1 MNSSLLQS
9 SQNCFEFGSM
19 YNSNFSL
26 NNSIYLLENNEEENS
41 MFFPLTNKTI
51 TGNEYSLEKP
61 LEGIENSIFK
71 NNYSSINN
79 DIQEKDNDI
88 YSEFNS
94 INNFNEKCMNLSPIS
109 ILTTSNNSFSFQNI
123 GVKNEEIILDSE
135 RDINDNNANNKPD
148 EKIFKCDFLEEISLS
163 LDENLYYNNTKNKK
177 NKLDLNDPTSLFAAI
192 VNLMKEKGPIEAKT
206 IISNLEDKKHIFRK
220 TNGSRYKQE
229 FGKLIRITLNNN
241 PEIFYKE
248 KEGNKYYFIE
258 NKTKYY
264 LQKKRE
270 RALEKV
276 LFNLKKKNTFLPI
289 NTKIQLDKV
298 NLIIKRM
305 EKKYKDDK
313 KYVDV
318 MTCINL
324 FKNLINK
331 YLFLVKMD
339 KINSLY
345 ELTVLNEK
353 IIDICHTLEKIEKG
367 ELFFKK
373 DDNII
378 VNIPNE
384 YNDKNSRNIMFVE
397 GANNQFNEPP
407 DKI

>member
-1 MNSSLLQS
+1 MNSPLLQS
-9 SQNCFEFGSM
+9 SEKCFEFRSIF
-19 YNSNFSL
+19 NSNSSF
-26 NNSIYLLENNEEENS
+26 NDDVNLLENSAEENS
-41 MFFPLTNKTI
+41 LLFPIPNRLNNV
-51 TGNEYSLEKP
+51 NESYEELSQFCIPNSEPKNNFNLLNEELLEKK
-61 LEGIENSIFK
+61 EET
-71 NNYSSINN
+71 YS
-79 DIQEKDNDI
+79 Q
-88 YSEFNS
+88 FNS
-94 INNFNEKCMNLSPIS
+94 INENRMNLSPLS
-109 ILTTSNNSFSFQNI
+109 LLTTSNSFSFANI
-123 GVKNEEIILDSE
+123 GVKSEENLLE
-135 RDINDNNANNKPD
+135 TQKDIKDNNNKTE
-148 EKIFKCDFLEEISLS
+148 EKIFKCDFLEEISLG
-163 LDENLYYNNTKNKK
+163 LDEDAYNYNTKNKK

-192 VNLMKEKGPIEAKT
+192 VNLMKEKGPIEIRY
-206 IISNLEDKKHIFRK
+206 IISNLESKKDLFRK
-220 TNGSRYKQE
+220 ANGSRYKQE
-229 FGKLIRITLNNN
+229 FGKLIRTTLNNN
-241 PEIFYKE
+241 PELFFKE

-276 LFNLKKKNTFLPI
+276 LFNLKKKNTFLPV

-318 MTCINL
+318 MKCINL

-331 YLFLVKMD
+331 YLYLVKMD

-345 ELTVLNEK
+345 ELTILNQK
-353 IIDICHTLEKIEKG
+353 IIDICFTLEKIEKG
-367 ELFFKK
+367 ELFFKTE
-373 DDNII
+373 DNII
-378 VNIPNE
+378 ENVANE

-397 GANNQFNEPP
+397 GANNTFNEPP

>member
-1 MNSSLLQS
+1 MNSPLLQS
-9 SQNCFEFGSM
+9 SEKCFEFRSIF
-19 YNSNFSL
+19 NSNSSF
-26 NNSIYLLENNEEENS
+26 NDDVNLLENSAEENS
-41 MFFPLTNKTI
+41 LLFPIPNGLNNV
-51 TGNEYSLEKP
+51 NESYEELSQFCIPNSEPKNNFNLLNEELLEKK
-61 LEGIENSIFK
+61 EET
-71 NNYSSINN
+71 YS
-79 DIQEKDNDI
+79 Q
-88 YSEFNS
+88 FNS
-94 INNFNEKCMNLSPIS
+94 INENRMNLSPLS
-109 ILTTSNNSFSFQNI
+109 LLTTSNSFSFANL
-123 GVKNEEIILDSE
+123 GVKSEENLLE
-135 RDINDNNANNKPD
+135 TQKDIKDNNNKTE
-148 EKIFKCDFLEEISLS
+148 EKIFKCDFLEEISLG
-163 LDENLYYNNTKNKK
+163 LDEDAYNYNTKNKK

-192 VNLMKEKGPIEAKT
+192 VNLMKEKGPIEIRY
-206 IISNLEDKKHIFRK
+206 IISNLESKKDLFRK
-220 TNGSRYKQE
+220 ANGSRYKQE
-229 FGKLIRITLNNN
+229 FGKLIRTTLNNN
-241 PEIFYKE
+241 PELFFKE

-276 LFNLKKKNTFLPI
+276 LFNLKKKNTFLPV

-318 MTCINL
+318 MKCINL

-331 YLFLVKMD
+331 YLYLVKMD

-345 ELTVLNEK
+345 ELTILNQK
-353 IIDICHTLEKIEKG
+353 IIDICFTLEKIEKG
-367 ELFFKK
+367 ELFFKTE
-373 DDNII
+373 DNII
-378 VNIPNE
+378 ENVSNE

-397 GANNQFNEPP
+397 GANNTFNEPP

>member
-9 SQNCFEFGSM
+9 NQSCFEFGSL
-19 YNSNFSL
+19 YKSNLSL
-26 NNSIYLLENNEEENS
+26 DDSINLLENSEEENTI
-41 MFFPLTNKTI
+41 FFPLTNRAI
-51 TGNEYSLEKP
+51 NEKEVCQESPFSGKEHSDNKNMSSPFNNELED
-61 LEGIENSIFK
+61 K
-71 NNYSSINN
+71 NIDSY
-79 DIQEKDNDI
+79 DQ
-88 YSEFNS
+88 FNS
-94 INNFNEKCMNLSPIS
+94 INNFNENCMNLNPIS
-109 ILTTSNNSFSFQNI
+109 ILTTSNNSFSFPNI
-123 GVKNEEIILDSE
+123 GVKKEEIILDAE
-135 RDINDNNANNKPD
+135 KDINTISNKVE
-148 EKIFKCDFLEEISLS
+148 EKIFKCDFLEDISLS
-163 LDENLYYNNTKNKK
+163 LDENNLYNNSKNKK

-192 VNLMKEKGPIEAKT
+192 VNLMKEKGPIETRT
-206 IISNLEDKKHIFRK
+206 IISSLESKKDVFRK

-229 FGKLIRITLNNN
+229 FSKLIRTTLNNN
-241 PEIFYKE
+241 PELFYKE
-248 KEGNKYYFIE
+248 QEGNKYYFIE

-264 LQKKRE
+264 LEKKRE

-276 LFNLKKKNTFLPI
+276 LFNLKKKNTFLPV

-298 NLIIKRM
+298 NIIIKRM

-313 KYVDV
+313 KYTDV
-318 MTCINL
+318 MICINL

-339 KINSLY
+339 KVNSLY
-345 ELTVLNEK
+345 ELTILNDK

-378 VNIPNE
+378 VNKPNE

-397 GANNQFNEPP
+397 GANNHFNEPP
-407 DKI
+407 DNI

>member
-9 SQNCFEFGSM
+9 NQSCFEFGSL
-19 YNSNFSL
+19 YKSNLSL
-26 NNSIYLLENNEEENS
+26 DDSINLLENSEEENTI
-41 MFFPLTNKTI
+41 FFPLTNRTI
-51 TGNEYSLEKP
+51 NENEVCQESPFSGKEHSDNKNMSSPFNNELED
-61 LEGIENSIFK
+61 K
-71 NNYSSINN
+71 NIDSY
-79 DIQEKDNDI
+79 DQ
-88 YSEFNS
+88 FNS
-94 INNFNEKCMNLSPIS
+94 INNFNENCMNLNPIS
-109 ILTTSNNSFSFQNI
+109 ILTTSNNSFSFPNI
-123 GVKNEEIILDSE
+123 GVKKEEIILDSE
-135 RDINDNNANNKPD
+135 KDINTISHKVE
-148 EKIFKCDFLEEISLS
+148 EKIFKCDFLEDISLS
-163 LDENLYYNNTKNKK
+163 LDENSLYNNSKNKK

-192 VNLMKEKGPIEAKT
+192 VNLMKEKGPIETKT
-206 IISNLEDKKHIFRK
+206 IISSLEPKKDVFRK

-229 FGKLIRITLNNN
+229 FGKLIRTTLNNN
-241 PEIFYKE
+241 PELFYKE
-248 KEGNKYYFIE
+248 QEGNKYYFIE

-276 LFNLKKKNTFLPI
+276 LFNLKKKNTFLPV

-313 KYVDV
+313 KYTDV
-318 MTCINL
+318 MICINL

-345 ELTVLNEK
+345 ELTILNDK

-378 VNIPNE
+378 VNKPNE

-397 GANNQFNEPP
+397 GANNHFNEPP
-407 DKI
+407 DNI

>member
-9 SQNCFEFGSM
+9 NQSCFEFGSL
-19 YNSNFSL
+19 YKSNLSL
-26 NNSIYLLENNEEENS
+26 DDSINLLENSEEENTI
-41 MFFPLTNKTI
+41 FFPLTNRTI
-51 TGNEYSLEKP
+51 NENEVYQESPFSGKEHSDNKNMSSPFNNELEY
-61 LEGIENSIFK
+61 K
-71 NNYSSINN
+71 NIDSY
-79 DIQEKDNDI
+79 DQ
-88 YSEFNS
+88 FNS
-94 INNFNEKCMNLSPIS
+94 INNFNENCMNLNPIS
-109 ILTTSNNSFSFQNI
+109 ILTTSNNSFSFPNI
-123 GVKNEEIILDSE
+123 GVKKEEIILDSE
-135 RDINDNNANNKPD
+135 KDINTISNKVE
-148 EKIFKCDFLEEISLS
+148 EKIFKCDFLEDISLS
-163 LDENLYYNNTKNKK
+163 LDENNLYNNSKNKK

-192 VNLMKEKGPIEAKT
+192 VNLMKEKGPIETRT
-206 IISNLEDKKHIFRK
+206 IISSLESKKDVFRK

-229 FGKLIRITLNNN
+229 FSKLIRTTLNNN
-241 PEIFYKE
+241 PELFYKE
-248 KEGNKYYFIE
+248 QEGNKYYFIE

-264 LQKKRE
+264 LEKKRE

-276 LFNLKKKNTFLPI
+276 LFNLKKKNTFLPV

-298 NLIIKRM
+298 NIIIKRM

-313 KYVDV
+313 KYTDV
-318 MTCINL
+318 MICINL

-339 KINSLY
+339 KVNSLY
-345 ELTVLNEK
+345 ELTILNDK

-378 VNIPNE
+378 VNKPNE

-397 GANNQFNEPP
+397 GANNHFNEPP
-407 DKI
+407 DNI

>member
-9 SQNCFEFGSM
+9 NQSCFEFGSL
-19 YNSNFSL
+19 YKSNLSL
-26 NNSIYLLENNEEENS
+26 DDSINLLENSEEENTI
-41 MFFPLTNKTI
+41 FFPLTNRAI
-51 TGNEYSLEKP
+51 NENEVCQESPFFGKEHSDNKNMPSPFNNELED
-61 LEGIENSIFK
+61 K
-71 NNYSSINN
+71 NIDSY
-79 DIQEKDNDI
+79 DQ
-88 YSEFNS
+88 FNS
-94 INNFNEKCMNLSPIS
+94 INNFNENCMNLNPIS
-109 ILTTSNNSFSFQNI
+109 ILTTSNNSFSFPNI
-123 GVKNEEIILDSE
+123 GVKKEEIILDSE
-135 RDINDNNANNKPD
+135 KDINTISNKVE
-148 EKIFKCDFLEEISLS
+148 EKIFKCDFLEDISLS
-163 LDENLYYNNTKNKK
+163 LDENSLYNNSKNKK

-192 VNLMKEKGPIEAKT
+192 VNLMKEKGPIETKT
-206 IISNLEDKKHIFRK
+206 IISSLEPKKDVFRK

-229 FGKLIRITLNNN
+229 FGKLIRTTLNNN
-241 PEIFYKE
+241 PELFYKE
-248 KEGNKYYFIE
+248 QEGNKYYFIE
-258 NKTKYY
+258 NKTQYY

-276 LFNLKKKNTFLPI
+276 LFNLKKKNTFLPV

-313 KYVDV
+313 KYTDV
-318 MTCINL
+318 MICINL

-345 ELTVLNEK
+345 ELTILNDK

-367 ELFFKK
+367 ELFFKM

-378 VNIPNE
+378 VNKPNE

-397 GANNQFNEPP
+397 GANNHFNEPP
-407 DKI
+407 DNI

>member
-1 MNSSLLQS
+1 MNSSLLHSDQKS
-9 SQNCFEFGSM
+9 FEFGTVF
-19 YNSNFSL
+19 NSNLSL
-26 NNSIYLLENNEEENS
+26 LEDNNLLENSEEEFSLFHTIKEQGHENEDYIEKQPWKIDNTYLKDNYNS
-41 MFFPLTNKTI
+41 L
-51 TGNEYSLEKP
+51 
-61 LEGIENSIFK
+61 
-71 NNYSSINN
+71 N
-79 DIQEKDNDI
+79 DYIQEKNNES
-88 YSEFNS
+88 YSQFNS
-94 INNFNEKCMNLSPIS
+94 INELNENYMNLNHVSL
-109 ILTTSNNSFSFQNI
+109 LTTSNSFSFTNL
-123 GVKNEEIILDSE
+123 GVKKEELLLESKKDIINEINKNSE
-135 RDINDNNANNKPD
+135 
-148 EKIFKCDFLEEISLS
+148 EKIFKCDFLEEISLG
-163 LDENLYYNNTKNKK
+163 LDEDIYNTKNKK

-192 VNLMKEKGPIEAKT
+192 INLMKEKGHLEIKT
-206 IISNLEDKKHIFRK
+206 IISNLEPKKDIFRK

-229 FGKLIRITLNNN
+229 FSKLIRTTLNNN
-241 PEIFYKE
+241 PEIFYQE

-276 LFNLKKKNTFLPI
+276 LYNLKKKNTFLPI
-289 NTKIQLDKV
+289 ETKIQLDKV

-318 MTCINL
+318 MKCIDL

-339 KINSLY
+339 KTNSLY
-345 ELTVLNEK
+345 ELTILNDK

-367 ELFFKK
+367 ELFFKT
-373 DDNII
+373 DDNIFVKI
-378 VNIPNE
+378 SNE

-407 DKI
+407 DNI

>member
-1 MNSSLLQS
+1 MNSSLLHSNQKS
-9 SQNCFEFGSM
+9 FEFGTVF
-19 YNSNFSL
+19 NSNLSL
-26 NNSIYLLENNEEENS
+26 FEDNNLLENSEEEFSLFHTIKEQGHENEDYIEKQPWKIDNTYLKDNYNS
-41 MFFPLTNKTI
+41 LNDDMQ
-51 TGNEYSLEKP
+51 E
-61 LEGIENSIFK
+61 K
-71 NNYSSINN
+71 NNESYS
-79 DIQEKDNDI
+79 Q
-88 YSEFNS
+88 FNS
-94 INNFNEKCMNLSPIS
+94 INELNENYMNLNHVSL
-109 ILTTSNNSFSFQNI
+109 LTTSNSFSFTNL
-123 GVKNEEIILDSE
+123 GVKKEELLLESKKDIINEINKNSE
-135 RDINDNNANNKPD
+135 
-148 EKIFKCDFLEEISLS
+148 EKIFKCDFLEEISLG
-163 LDENLYYNNTKNKK
+163 LDEDIYNTKNKK

-192 VNLMKEKGPIEAKT
+192 INLMKEKGHLEIKT
-206 IISNLEDKKHIFRK
+206 IISNLEPKKDIFRK

-229 FGKLIRITLNNN
+229 FSKLIRTTLNNN
-241 PEIFYKE
+241 PEIFYQE

-276 LFNLKKKNTFLPI
+276 LYNLKKKNTFLPI
-289 NTKIQLDKV
+289 ETKIQLDKV

-318 MTCINL
+318 MKCIDL

-339 KINSLY
+339 KTNSLY
-345 ELTVLNEK
+345 ELTILNDK

-367 ELFFKK
+367 ELFFKT
-373 DDNII
+373 DDNIFVKI
-378 VNIPNE
+378 SNE

-407 DKI
+407 DNI

>member
-1 MNSSLLQS
+1 MNSSLLHSNQKG
-9 SQNCFEFGSM
+9 FEFGTVF
-19 YNSNFSL
+19 NSNLSL
-26 NNSIYLLENNEEENS
+26 FEDNNLLENSEEEFSLFHTIKEQGHENEDYIEKQPWKIDNTYLKDNYNS
-41 MFFPLTNKTI
+41 LND
-51 TGNEYSLEKP
+51 
-61 LEGIENSIFK
+61 
-71 NNYSSINN
+71 
-79 DIQEKDNDI
+79 DIQEKNNES
-88 YSEFNS
+88 YSQFNS
-94 INNFNEKCMNLSPIS
+94 INELNENYMNLNHVSL
-109 ILTTSNNSFSFQNI
+109 LTTSNSFSFTNL
-123 GVKNEEIILDSE
+123 GVKKEELLLESKKDIINEINKNSE
-135 RDINDNNANNKPD
+135 
-148 EKIFKCDFLEEISLS
+148 EKIFKCDFLEEISLG
-163 LDENLYYNNTKNKK
+163 LDEDIYNTKNKK

-192 VNLMKEKGPIEAKT
+192 INLMKEKGHLEIKT
-206 IISNLEDKKHIFRK
+206 IISNLEPKKDIFRK

-229 FGKLIRITLNNN
+229 FSKLIRTTLNNN
-241 PEIFYKE
+241 PEIFYQE

-276 LFNLKKKNTFLPI
+276 LYNLKKKNTFLPI
-289 NTKIQLDKV
+289 ETKIQLDKV

-318 MTCINL
+318 MKCIDL

-339 KINSLY
+339 KTNSLY
-345 ELTVLNEK
+345 ELTILNDK

-367 ELFFKK
+367 ELFFKT
-373 DDNII
+373 DDNIFVKI
-378 VNIPNE
+378 SNE

-407 DKI
+407 DNI

>member
-9 SQNCFEFGSM
+9 NQSCFEFGSL
-19 YNSNFSL
+19 YKSNLSL
-26 NNSIYLLENNEEENS
+26 DDSINLLENSEEENTI
-41 MFFPLTNKTI
+41 FFPLTNRTI
-51 TGNEYSLEKP
+51 NENEVCQESPFSGKEHSDNKNMSSPFNNELED
-61 LEGIENSIFK
+61 K
-71 NNYSSINN
+71 NIDSY
-79 DIQEKDNDI
+79 DQ
-88 YSEFNS
+88 FNS
-94 INNFNEKCMNLSPIS
+94 INNFNENCMNLNPIS
-109 ILTTSNNSFSFQNI
+109 ILTTSNNSFSFPNI
-123 GVKNEEIILDSE
+123 GVKKEEIILDSE
-135 RDINDNNANNKPD
+135 KDINTISNKVE
-148 EKIFKCDFLEEISLS
+148 EKIFKCDFLEDISLS
-163 LDENLYYNNTKNKK
+163 LDENNLYNNSKNKK

-192 VNLMKEKGPIEAKT
+192 VNLMKEKGPIETRT
-206 IISNLEDKKHIFRK
+206 IISSLESKKDVFRK

-229 FGKLIRITLNNN
+229 FSKLIRTTLNNN
-241 PEIFYKE
+241 PELFYKE
-248 KEGNKYYFIE
+248 QEGNKYYFIE

-264 LQKKRE
+264 LEKKRE

-276 LFNLKKKNTFLPI
+276 LFNLKKKNTFLPV

-298 NLIIKRM
+298 NIIIKRM

-313 KYVDV
+313 KYTDV
-318 MTCINL
+318 MICINL

-339 KINSLY
+339 KVNSLY
-345 ELTVLNEK
+345 ELTILNDK

-378 VNIPNE
+378 VNKPNE

-397 GANNQFNEPP
+397 GANNHFNEPP
-407 DKI
+407 DNI

>member
-1 MNSSLLQS
+1 MNSSLLHSNQKS
-9 SQNCFEFGSM
+9 FEFGTVF
-19 YNSNFSL
+19 NSNLSL
-26 NNSIYLLENNEEENS
+26 FEDNNLLENSEEEFSLFHTIKEQGHENEDYIEKQPWKIDNTYLKDNYNS
-41 MFFPLTNKTI
+41 L
-51 TGNEYSLEKP
+51 
-61 LEGIENSIFK
+61 
-71 NNYSSINN
+71 N
-79 DIQEKDNDI
+79 DYIQEKNNES
-88 YSEFNS
+88 YSQFNS
-94 INNFNEKCMNLSPIS
+94 INELNENYMNLNHVSL
-109 ILTTSNNSFSFQNI
+109 LTTSNSFSFTNL
-123 GVKNEEIILDSE
+123 GVKKEELLLESKKDIINEINKNSE
-135 RDINDNNANNKPD
+135 
-148 EKIFKCDFLEEISLS
+148 EKIFKCDFLEEISLG
-163 LDENLYYNNTKNKK
+163 LDEDIYNTKNKK

-192 VNLMKEKGPIEAKT
+192 INLMKEKGHLEIKT
-206 IISNLEDKKHIFRK
+206 IISNLEPKKDIFRK

-229 FGKLIRITLNNN
+229 FSKLIRTTLNNN
-241 PEIFYKE
+241 PEIFYQE

-276 LFNLKKKNTFLPI
+276 LFNLKKKNTFLPV

-298 NLIIKRM
+298 NGIIKRM

-313 KYVDV
+313 KYIDI
-318 MTCINL
+318 MKCIDL

-339 KINSLY
+339 KTNSLY
-345 ELTVLNEK
+345 ELTILNDK

-367 ELFFKK
+367 ELFFKT
-373 DDNII
+373 DDNIFVKI
-378 VNIPNE
+378 SNE

-407 DKI
+407 DNI

>member
-1 MNSSLLQS
+1 MNSSLLHSNQKS
-9 SQNCFEFGSM
+9 FEFGTVF
-19 YNSNFSL
+19 NSNLSL
-26 NNSIYLLENNEEENS
+26 LEDNNLLENSEEEFSLFHTIKEQGHENEDYIEKQPWKIDNTYLKDNYNS
-41 MFFPLTNKTI
+41 LND
-51 TGNEYSLEKP
+51 
-61 LEGIENSIFK
+61 
-71 NNYSSINN
+71 
-79 DIQEKDNDI
+79 DIQEKNNES
-88 YSEFNS
+88 YSQFNS
-94 INNFNEKCMNLSPIS
+94 INELNENYMNLNHVSL
-109 ILTTSNNSFSFQNI
+109 LTTSNSFSFTNL
-123 GVKNEEIILDSE
+123 GVKKEELLLESKKDIINEINNNSE
-135 RDINDNNANNKPD
+135 
-148 EKIFKCDFLEEISLS
+148 EKIFKCDFLEEISLG
-163 LDENLYYNNTKNKK
+163 LDEDIYNTKNKK

-192 VNLMKEKGPIEAKT
+192 INLMKEKGHLEIKT
-206 IISNLEDKKHIFRK
+206 IISNLEPKKDIFRK

-229 FGKLIRITLNNN
+229 FSKLIRTTLNNN
-241 PEIFYKE
+241 PEIFYQE

-276 LFNLKKKNTFLPI
+276 LYNLKKKNTFLPI
-289 NTKIQLDKV
+289 ETKIQLDKV

-318 MTCINL
+318 MKCIDL

-339 KINSLY
+339 KTNSLY
-345 ELTVLNEK
+345 ELTILNDK

-367 ELFFKK
+367 ELFFKT
-373 DDNII
+373 DDNIFVKI
-378 VNIPNE
+378 SNE

-407 DKI
+407 DNI

>member
-9 SQNCFEFGSM
+9 NQSCFEFGSL
-19 YNSNFSL
+19 YKSNLSL
-26 NNSIYLLENNEEENS
+26 DDSINLLENSEEENTI
-41 MFFPLTNKTI
+41 FFPLTNRTI
-51 TGNEYSLEKP
+51 NENEVCQESPFSGKEHSDNKNMSSPFNNELED
-61 LEGIENSIFK
+61 K
-71 NNYSSINN
+71 NIDSY
-79 DIQEKDNDI
+79 DQ
-88 YSEFNS
+88 FNS
-94 INNFNEKCMNLSPIS
+94 INNFNENCMNLNPIS
-109 ILTTSNNSFSFQNI
+109 ILTTSNNSFSFPNI
-123 GVKNEEIILDSE
+123 GVKKEEIILDSE
-135 RDINDNNANNKPD
+135 KDINTISNKVE
-148 EKIFKCDFLEEISLS
+148 EKIFKCDFLEDISLS
-163 LDENLYYNNTKNKK
+163 LDENNLYNNSKNKK

-192 VNLMKEKGPIEAKT
+192 VNLMKEKGPIETRT
-206 IISNLEDKKHIFRK
+206 IISSLESKKDVFRK

-229 FGKLIRITLNNN
+229 FSKLIRTTLNNN
-241 PEIFYKE
+241 PELFYKE
-248 KEGNKYYFIE
+248 QEGNKYYFIE

-264 LQKKRE
+264 LEKKRE

-276 LFNLKKKNTFLPI
+276 LFNLKKKNTFLPV

-298 NLIIKRM
+298 NIIIKRM

-313 KYVDV
+313 KYTDV
-318 MTCINL
+318 MICINL

-339 KINSLY
+339 KVNSLY
-345 ELTVLNEK
+345 ELTILNGK

-378 VNIPNE
+378 VNKPNE

-397 GANNQFNEPP
+397 GANNHFNEPP
-407 DKI
+407 DNI

>member
-9 SQNCFEFGSM
+9 NQKSFEFGTVF
-19 YNSNFSL
+19 NSNLSL
-26 NNSIYLLENNEEENS
+26 FEDNNLLENSEEEFSLFHTIKGQGHENEDYIEKQPWKIDNTYLKDNYNS
-41 MFFPLTNKTI
+41 LND
-51 TGNEYSLEKP
+51 
-61 LEGIENSIFK
+61 
-71 NNYSSINN
+71 
-79 DIQEKDNDI
+79 DIQEKNNES
-88 YSEFNS
+88 YSQFNS
-94 INNFNEKCMNLSPIS
+94 INELNENYMNLNHVSL
-109 ILTTSNNSFSFQNI
+109 LTTSNSFSFTNL
-123 GVKNEEIILDSE
+123 GVKKEELLLESKKDIINEINKNSE
-135 RDINDNNANNKPD
+135 
-148 EKIFKCDFLEEISLS
+148 EKIFKCDFLEEISLG
-163 LDENLYYNNTKNKK
+163 LDEDIYNTKNKK
-177 NKLDLNDPTSLFAAI
+177 NKLDLNDPTSLFAS
-192 VNLMKEKGPIEAKT
+192 KT
-206 IISNLEDKKHIFRK
+206 IISNLEDKKDIFRK
-220 TNGSRYKQE
+220 ANGSRYKQE
-229 FGKLIRITLNNN
+229 FGKLIRTTLNNN
-241 PEIFYKE
+241 PELFYKE

-276 LFNLKKKNTFLPI
+276 LYNLKKKNTFLPI

-318 MTCINL
+318 MKCIDL

-339 KINSLY
+339 KTNSLY
-345 ELTVLNEK
+345 ELTILNDK

-367 ELFFKK
+367 ELFFKT
-373 DDNII
+373 DDNIFVKI
-378 VNIPNE
+378 SNE

-407 DKI
+407 DNI

>member
-9 SQNCFEFGSM
+9 NQKSFEFGTVF
-19 YNSNFSL
+19 NSNLSL
-26 NNSIYLLENNEEENS
+26 FEDNNLLENSEEEFSLFHTIKEQGHENEDYIEKQPWKIDNTYLKDNYN
-41 MFFPLTNKTI
+41 PLND
-51 TGNEYSLEKP
+51 
-61 LEGIENSIFK
+61 
-71 NNYSSINN
+71 
-79 DIQEKDNDI
+79 DIQEKNNES
-88 YSEFNS
+88 YSQFNS
-94 INNFNEKCMNLSPIS
+94 INELNENYMNLNHVSL
-109 ILTTSNNSFSFQNI
+109 LTTSNSFSFTNL
-123 GVKNEEIILDSE
+123 GVKKEELLLESKKDIINEINNNSE
-135 RDINDNNANNKPD
+135 
-148 EKIFKCDFLEEISLS
+148 EKIFKCDFLEEISLG
-163 LDENLYYNNTKNKK
+163 LDEDIYNTKNKK

-192 VNLMKEKGPIEAKT
+192 INLMKEKGHLEIKT
-206 IISNLEDKKHIFRK
+206 IISNLEPKKDIFRK

-229 FGKLIRITLNNN
+229 FSKLIRTTLNNN
-241 PEIFYKE
+241 PEIFYQE

-276 LFNLKKKNTFLPI
+276 LYNLKKKNTFLPI
-289 NTKIQLDKV
+289 ETKIQLDKV

-318 MTCINL
+318 MKCIDL

-339 KINSLY
+339 KTNSLY
-345 ELTVLNEK
+345 ELTILNDK

-367 ELFFKK
+367 ELFFKT
-373 DDNII
+373 DDNIFVKI
-378 VNIPNE
+378 SNE

-407 DKI
+407 DNI

>member
-9 SQNCFEFGSM
+9 NQSCFEFGSL
-19 YNSNFSL
+19 YKSNLSL
-26 NNSIYLLENNEEENS
+26 DDSINLLENSEEENTI
-41 MFFPLTNKTI
+41 FFPLTNRTI
-51 TGNEYSLEKP
+51 NENEVYQESPFSGKEHSDNKNISSPFNNELED
-61 LEGIENSIFK
+61 K
-71 NNYSSINN
+71 NIDSY
-79 DIQEKDNDI
+79 DQ
-88 YSEFNS
+88 FNS
-94 INNFNEKCMNLSPIS
+94 INNFNENCMNLNPIS
-109 ILTTSNNSFSFQNI
+109 ILTTSNNSFSFPNI
-123 GVKNEEIILDSE
+123 GVKKEEIILDSE
-135 RDINDNNANNKPD
+135 KDINTISNKVE
-148 EKIFKCDFLEEISLS
+148 EKIFKCDFLEDISLS
-163 LDENLYYNNTKNKK
+163 LDENNLYNNSKNKK

-192 VNLMKEKGPIEAKT
+192 VNLMKEKGPIETRT
-206 IISNLEDKKHIFRK
+206 IISSLESKKDVFRK

-229 FGKLIRITLNNN
+229 FSKLIRTTLNNN
-241 PEIFYKE
+241 PELFYKE
-248 KEGNKYYFIE
+248 QEGNKYYFIE

-264 LQKKRE
+264 LEKKRE

-276 LFNLKKKNTFLPI
+276 LFNLKKKNTFLPV

-298 NLIIKRM
+298 NIIIKRM

-313 KYVDV
+313 KYTDV
-318 MTCINL
+318 MICINL

-339 KINSLY
+339 KVNSLY
-345 ELTVLNEK
+345 ELTILNDK

-378 VNIPNE
+378 VNKPNE

-397 GANNQFNEPP
+397 GANNHFNEPP
-407 DKI
+407 DNI

>member
-1 MNSSLLQS
+1 MNSPLLQS
-9 SQNCFEFGSM
+9 SEKCFEFRSIF
-19 YNSNFSL
+19 NSNSSF
-26 NNSIYLLENNEEENS
+26 NDDVNLLENSAEENS
-41 MFFPLTNKTI
+41 LLFPNPNGLNNV
-51 TGNEYSLEKP
+51 NESYEELSQFCIPNSEPKNNFNLLNEELLEKK
-61 LEGIENSIFK
+61 EET
-71 NNYSSINN
+71 YS
-79 DIQEKDNDI
+79 Q
-88 YSEFNS
+88 FNS
-94 INNFNEKCMNLSPIS
+94 INENRMNLSPLS
-109 ILTTSNNSFSFQNI
+109 LLTTSNSFSFANI
-123 GVKNEEIILDSE
+123 GVKSEENLLE
-135 RDINDNNANNKPD
+135 TQKDIKDNNNKTE
-148 EKIFKCDFLEEISLS
+148 EKIFKCDFLEEISLG
-163 LDENLYYNNTKNKK
+163 LDEDAYNYNTKNKK

-192 VNLMKEKGPIEAKT
+192 VNLMKEKGPIEIRY
-206 IISNLEDKKHIFRK
+206 IISNLESKKDLFRK
-220 TNGSRYKQE
+220 ANGSRYKQE
-229 FGKLIRITLNNN
+229 FGKLIRTTLNNN
-241 PEIFYKE
+241 PELFFKE

-276 LFNLKKKNTFLPI
+276 LFNLKKKNTFLPV

-313 KYVDV
+313 KYADV
-318 MTCINL
+318 MICINL

-345 ELTVLNEK
+345 ELTMLNDK

-378 VNIPNE
+378 VNKPNE

-397 GANNQFNEPP
+397 GANNHFNEPP
-407 DKI
+407 DNI

>member
-1 MNSSLLQS
+1 MNSSLLHSNQKS
-9 SQNCFEFGSM
+9 FEFGTVF
-19 YNSNFSL
+19 NSNLSL
-26 NNSIYLLENNEEENS
+26 LEDNNLLENSEEEFSLFHTIKEQGHENEDYIEKQPWKIDNTYLKDNYN
-41 MFFPLTNKTI
+41 PLND
-51 TGNEYSLEKP
+51 
-61 LEGIENSIFK
+61 
-71 NNYSSINN
+71 
-79 DIQEKDNDI
+79 DIQEKNNES
-88 YSEFNS
+88 YSQFNS
-94 INNFNEKCMNLSPIS
+94 INELNENYMNLNHVSL
-109 ILTTSNNSFSFQNI
+109 LTTSNSFSFTNL
-123 GVKNEEIILDSE
+123 GVKKEELLLESKKDIINEINKNSE
-135 RDINDNNANNKPD
+135 
-148 EKIFKCDFLEEISLS
+148 EKIFKCDFLEEISLG
-163 LDENLYYNNTKNKK
+163 LDEDIYNTKNKK

-192 VNLMKEKGPIEAKT
+192 INLMKEKGHLEIKT
-206 IISNLEDKKHIFRK
+206 IISNLEPKKDIFRK

-229 FGKLIRITLNNN
+229 FSKLIRTTLNNN
-241 PEIFYKE
+241 PEIFYQE

-276 LFNLKKKNTFLPI
+276 LYNLKKKNTFLPI
-289 NTKIQLDKV
+289 ETKIQLDKV

-318 MTCINL
+318 MKCIDL

-339 KINSLY
+339 KTNSLY
-345 ELTVLNEK
+345 ELTILNDK

-367 ELFFKK
+367 ELFFKT
-373 DDNII
+373 DDNIFVKI
-378 VNIPNE
+378 SNE

-407 DKI
+407 DNI

>member
-9 SQNCFEFGSM
+9 NLNCFEFRNYYEPKLSLDESVNLLD
-19 YNSNFSL
+19 NS
-26 NNSIYLLENNEEENS
+26 EEENS
-41 MFFPLTNKTI
+41 FIFTI
-51 TGNEYSLEKP
+51 KNPTL
-61 LEGIENSIFK
+61 IENDVNQKILFNDDENSDNK
-71 NNYSSINN
+71 NNFINEQVKNSDYYS
-79 DIQEKDNDI
+79 QL
-88 YSEFNS
+88 NS
-94 INNFNEKCMNLSPIS
+94 INNFNENYMNLNAIS
-109 ILTTSNNSFSFQNI
+109 LSTTNNSNSFANI
-123 GVKNEEIILDSE
+123 GVKNEEILLDSSK
-135 RDINDNNANNKPD
+135 DIKEMNNKPE
-148 EKIFKCDFLEEISLS
+148 EKIFKCDFLEDISLS
-163 LDENLYYNNTKNKK
+163 LDENSFNNNSRNKK

-192 VNLMKEKGPIEAKT
+192 VNQMKEKGPIECKY
-206 IISNLEDKKHIFRK
+206 IISNLESKKDTFRK
-220 TNGSRYKQE
+220 ANGSRYKQE
-229 FGKLIRITLNNN
+229 FSKLVKTSLNNN
-241 PEIFYKE
+241 PDLFYKE
-248 KEGNKYYFIE
+248 QEGNKYYFIE
-258 NKTKYY
+258 NKTEYY

-276 LFNLKKKNTFLPI
+276 LYNLKKKNTFLPV

-313 KYVDV
+313 KYIDV
-318 MTCINL
+318 MRCINL

-339 KINSLY
+339 KVNSLY
-345 ELTVLNEK
+345 ELSVLNEK

-378 VNIPNE
+378 VNVPNE

-397 GANNQFNEPP
+397 GANNHFNEPP
-407 DKI
+407 DNI

>member
-9 SQNCFEFGSM
+9 NQKSFEFGTVF
-19 YNSNFSL
+19 NSNLSL
-26 NNSIYLLENNEEENS
+26 FEDNNLLENSEEEFSLFHTIKEQGHENEDYIEKQPWKIDNTYLKDNYNS
-41 MFFPLTNKTI
+41 LND
-51 TGNEYSLEKP
+51 
-61 LEGIENSIFK
+61 
-71 NNYSSINN
+71 
-79 DIQEKDNDI
+79 DIQEKNNES
-88 YSEFNS
+88 YSQFNS
-94 INNFNEKCMNLSPIS
+94 INELNENYMNLNHVSL
-109 ILTTSNNSFSFQNI
+109 LTTSNSFSFTNL
-123 GVKNEEIILDSE
+123 GVKKEELLLESKKDIINEINKNSE
-135 RDINDNNANNKPD
+135 
-148 EKIFKCDFLEEISLS
+148 EKIFKCDFLEEISLG
-163 LDENLYYNNTKNKK
+163 LDEDIYNTKNKK

-192 VNLMKEKGPIEAKT
+192 INLMKEKGHLEIKT
-206 IISNLEDKKHIFRK
+206 IISNLEPKKDIFRK

-229 FGKLIRITLNNN
+229 FSKLIRTTLNNN
-241 PEIFYKE
+241 PEIFYQE

-276 LFNLKKKNTFLPI
+276 LYNLKKKNTFLPI
-289 NTKIQLDKV
+289 ETKIQLDKV

-318 MTCINL
+318 MKCIDL

-339 KINSLY
+339 KTNSLY
-345 ELTVLNEK
+345 ELTILNDK

-367 ELFFKK
+367 ELFFKT
-373 DDNII
+373 DDNIFVKI
-378 VNIPNE
+378 SNE

-407 DKI
+407 DNI

>member
-9 SQNCFEFGSM
+9 NQSCFEFGSL
-19 YNSNFSL
+19 YKSNLSL
-26 NNSIYLLENNEEENS
+26 DDSINLLENSEEENTI
-41 MFFPLTNKTI
+41 FFPLTNRTI
-51 TGNEYSLEKP
+51 NENEVCQESPFSGKEHSDNKNMPSPFNNELED
-61 LEGIENSIFK
+61 K
-71 NNYSSINN
+71 NIDSY
-79 DIQEKDNDI
+79 DQ
-88 YSEFNS
+88 FNS
-94 INNFNEKCMNLSPIS
+94 INNFNENCMNLNPIS
-109 ILTTSNNSFSFQNI
+109 ILTTSNNSFSFPNI
-123 GVKNEEIILDSE
+123 GVKKEEIILDSE
-135 RDINDNNANNKPD
+135 KDINTISNKVE
-148 EKIFKCDFLEEISLS
+148 EKIFKCDFLEDISLS
-163 LDENLYYNNTKNKK
+163 LDENNLYNNSKNKK

-192 VNLMKEKGPIEAKT
+192 VNLMKEKGPIETRT
-206 IISNLEDKKHIFRK
+206 IISSLESKKDVFRK

-229 FGKLIRITLNNN
+229 FSKLIRTTLNNN
-241 PEIFYKE
+241 PELFYKE
-248 KEGNKYYFIE
+248 QEGNKYYFIE

-264 LQKKRE
+264 LEKKRE

-276 LFNLKKKNTFLPI
+276 LFNLKKKNTFLPV

-298 NLIIKRM
+298 NIIIKRM

-313 KYVDV
+313 KYTDV
-318 MTCINL
+318 MICINL

-339 KINSLY
+339 KVNSLY
-345 ELTVLNEK
+345 ELTILNDK

-378 VNIPNE
+378 VNKPNE

-397 GANNQFNEPP
+397 GANNHFNEPP
-407 DKI
+407 DNI

>member
-1 MNSSLLQS
+1 MNSSLLHSNQKS
-9 SQNCFEFGSM
+9 FEFGTVF
-19 YNSNFSL
+19 NSNLSL
-26 NNSIYLLENNEEENS
+26 FEDNNLLENSEEEFSLFHTIKEQGHENEDYIEKQPWKIDNTYLKDNYNS
-41 MFFPLTNKTI
+41 LND
-51 TGNEYSLEKP
+51 
-61 LEGIENSIFK
+61 
-71 NNYSSINN
+71 
-79 DIQEKDNDI
+79 DIQEKNNES
-88 YSEFNS
+88 YSQFNS
-94 INNFNEKCMNLSPIS
+94 INELNENYMNLNHVSL
-109 ILTTSNNSFSFQNI
+109 LTTSNSFSFTNL
-123 GVKNEEIILDSE
+123 GVKKEELPSESKKDIINEINKNSE
-135 RDINDNNANNKPD
+135 
-148 EKIFKCDFLEEISLS
+148 EKIFKCDFLEEISLG
-163 LDENLYYNNTKNKK
+163 LDEDIYNTKNKK

-192 VNLMKEKGPIEAKT
+192 INLMKEKGHLEIKT
-206 IISNLEDKKHIFRK
+206 IISNLEPKKDIFRK

-229 FGKLIRITLNNN
+229 FSKLIRTTLNNN
-241 PEIFYKE
+241 PEIFYQE

-276 LFNLKKKNTFLPI
+276 LYNLKKKNTFLPI
-289 NTKIQLDKV
+289 ETKIQLDKV

-318 MTCINL
+318 MKCIDL

-339 KINSLY
+339 KTNSLY
-345 ELTVLNEK
+345 ELTILNDK

-367 ELFFKK
+367 ELFFKT
-373 DDNII
+373 DDNIFVKI
-378 VNIPNE
+378 SNE

-407 DKI
+407 DNI

>member
-9 SQNCFEFGSM
+9 NQKSFEFGTVF
-19 YNSNFSL
+19 NSNLSL
-26 NNSIYLLENNEEENS
+26 FEDNNLLENSEEEFSLFHTIKEQGHENEDYIEKQPWKIDNTYLKDNYNS
-41 MFFPLTNKTI
+41 LND
-51 TGNEYSLEKP
+51 
-61 LEGIENSIFK
+61 
-71 NNYSSINN
+71 
-79 DIQEKDNDI
+79 DIQEKNNES
-88 YSEFNS
+88 YSQFNS
-94 INNFNEKCMNLSPIS
+94 INELNENYMNLNHVSL
-109 ILTTSNNSFSFQNI
+109 LTTSNSFSFTNL
-123 GVKNEEIILDSE
+123 GVKKEELLLESKKDIINEINNNSE
-135 RDINDNNANNKPD
+135 
-148 EKIFKCDFLEEISLS
+148 EKIFKCDFLEEISLG
-163 LDENLYYNNTKNKK
+163 LDEDIYNTKNKK

-192 VNLMKEKGPIEAKT
+192 INLMKEKGHLEIKT
-206 IISNLEDKKHIFRK
+206 IISNLEPKKDIFRK

-229 FGKLIRITLNNN
+229 FSKLIRTTLNNN
-241 PEIFYKE
+241 PEIFYQE

-276 LFNLKKKNTFLPI
+276 LYNLKKKNTFLPI
-289 NTKIQLDKV
+289 ETKIQLDKV

-318 MTCINL
+318 MKCIDL

-339 KINSLY
+339 KTNSLY
-345 ELTVLNEK
+345 ELTILNDK

-367 ELFFKK
+367 ELFFKT
-373 DDNII
+373 DDNIFVKI
-378 VNIPNE
+378 SNE

-407 DKI
+407 DNI